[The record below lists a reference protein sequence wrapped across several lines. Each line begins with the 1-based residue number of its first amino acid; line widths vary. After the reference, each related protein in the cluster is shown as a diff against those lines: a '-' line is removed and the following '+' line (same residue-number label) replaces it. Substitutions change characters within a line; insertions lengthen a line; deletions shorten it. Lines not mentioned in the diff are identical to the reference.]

1 MTLVY
6 LKKKNHNPL
15 DAFYNTRLQASNIHN
30 QVYFQEEKKEA
41 KNSHLLF
48 GCSMFFKSNGR
59 FLQKIQS
66 HLKAHGR
73 KSKPFAILPPKDN
86 LCEHFGVQVVYPWKA
101 GVHECVCTH
110 TYIFY

>member
-6 LKKKNHNPL
+6 LKKKKEKKKVE
-15 DAFYNTRLQASNIHN
+15 FYTTRLQISSIHN
-30 QVYFQEEKKEA
+30 KVYFKEEKKKEA

-59 FLQKIQS
+59 FLHKIQS

-73 KSKPFAILPPKDN
+73 KSKPSAILSPKDN
-86 LCEHFGVQVVYPWKA
+86 LCEHFGVQVVYP
-101 GVHECVCTH
+101 
-110 TYIFY
+110 